1 MGSEDFIN
9 AKKLIYD
16 GKFDITKV
24 NINFTGPANP
34 DKTKKD
40 NATIVFAKNGDEKTI
55 SSEESDFIMLACHIQ
70 STFRDGNKKLIEIK
84 DTNKYYENVEHFIPK
99 ADNDIKEA
107 VKRLKT
113 GKHKIPPNFNL
124 YNSFAKLINKE
135 FKDDEVRL
143 LVKNYFEVVGTQ
155 IITLES
161 VYKHF
166 ELVKQKLLSNNQR
179 FKAFMEKIDK
189 IIRENVL
196 NHNPLK
202 SVEIFVTMSK
212 TDAELLIKNITHLEK
227 TSFERWKALSN
238 NGKQGIEGKSAA
250 KYMVDDYNDYFE
262 ILQKI
267 LRDLAVFINSNT
279 KDFESV
285 DTFYQIDSIFK
296 KNGYSDLVSP
306 IVVKLRHSGTHWDID
321 YSNKGKVSIYDTHS
335 KDKKLI
341 FEIDYKKLI
350 EKTQK
355 LRDLTWAAFF
365 SYYMWREI
373 IFFRCLDSPELKFY
387 LVENIKE

>member
-1 MGSEDFIN
+1 MHSQDFIK

-16 GKFDITKV
+16 EGYEITHA
-24 NINFTGPANP
+24 NIRIFGPANK
-34 DKTKKD
+34 DKSKRD
-40 NATIVFAKNGDEKTI
+40 HATIVFKKESDKKEI
-55 SSEESDFIMLACHIQ
+55 HSEEGDFVMLASKIKG
-70 STFRDGNKKLIEIK
+70 TFRDGKKKLIEIK

-99 ADNDIKEA
+99 SDNDIQEA

-113 GKHKIPPNFNL
+113 GNHKIPQTFNL
-124 YNSFAKLINKE
+124 YNSFIKLIKKE
-135 FKDDEVRL
+135 FKDDEVKIL
-143 LVKNYFEVVGTQ
+143 LNNYFEVVGTQ

-179 FKAFMEKIDK
+179 FKAFMEKVDK
-189 IIRENVL
+189 IIRENIL
-196 NHNPLK
+196 NHSPLE
-202 SVEIFVTMSK
+202 SVEILVTLSK
-212 TDAELLIKNITHLEK
+212 TDAELLIKNIAHLEK
-227 TSFERWKALSN
+227 TSQERWKAMSN
-238 NGKQGIEGKSAA
+238 NGKQGIEGKLAA

-262 ILQKI
+262 ILRKI
-267 LRDLAVFINSNT
+267 LRDLAVIINSNS

-285 DTFYQIDSIFK
+285 DTFFQIESIFK

-306 IVVKLRHSGTHWDID
+306 ILVRLRHSGTHWDID
-321 YSNKGKVSIYDTHS
+321 YSKKGEVSFFDSRAKNKKPV
-335 KDKKLI
+335 

-373 IFFRCLDSPELKFY
+373 IFFRCLDSSDLKFY
-387 LVENIKE
+387 LVENVR